1 MCAAVRL
8 VRSIRSVILINMK
21 ISIKK
26 HIQNLISHLSPRLQ
40 SRLMS
45 LRGRGLVQLGKGA
58 YVHHTVQMLGMS
70 FIQVGDNSV
79 VSQDCWLNVNHRI
92 GDVAIEIGNHCFIG
106 RRNFFTSGKKIVIGD
121 YVLTANDCHFIG
133 SSHVINNPMVP
144 YICSGTTDTDEIIV
158 GHNTFI
164 GAGAKILGHVHI
176 GHGCVIGANALVT
189 KDVPPFSQVSGFP
202 ALVRRRFSFR
212 RSSWVLLDDFT
223 AEDEAQI
230 PDSSTYLTSL
240 QQHSAPR
247 MPYIAV
253 GRDMGQ
259 C

>member
-1 MCAAVRL
+1 
-8 VRSIRSVILINMK
+8 
-21 ISIKK
+21 
-26 HIQNLISHLSPRLQ
+26 
-40 SRLMS
+40 
-45 LRGRGLVQLGKGA
+45 
-58 YVHHTVQMLGMS
+58 MLGMS
-70 FIQVGDNSV
+70 FIQVGNNSV
-79 VSQDCWLNVNHRI
+79 LSQDCWLNVNHRI
-92 GDVAIEIGNHCFIG
+92 GDVAAIEIGNHCFIG
-106 RRNFFTSGKKIVIGD
+106 RRNFFTSGKKILIGD
-121 YVLTANDCHFIG
+121 YVLTANDCHFLG